1 MPSTYTL
8 NSGIE
13 LIGTGEQSGTWG
25 DTTNI
30 NLQIIDRL
38 TSGVGE
44 ITLPTTPP
52 PAGYD
57 LTTTD
62 GALSDGQYRAL
73 IFGGTPSGATQVNIT
88 PNDQEK
94 IYFVKNNSGQGVTMS
109 QGSGSTVSV
118 ADGNSAIVYA
128 DGGGA
133 VANVVDLTSTF
144 NFQNAN
150 ANLTDISGLSPT
162 EGHAIVGNGTDY
174 ISTATATSAMI
185 MPSGVTGDRPTPVNG
200 MIRYNTDD
208 GQFEGYAAGS
218 WGAIAGQGEG
228 GGAIIVNDTTAT
240 ESYTFGAGTNGFS
253 VGPVSVANGVTITI
267 SSGQRWVVI

>member
-25 DTTNI
+25 DTTNV

-38 TSGVGE
+38 TGGVGE
-44 ITLPTTPP
+44 ITLTTSPHV
-52 PAGYD
+52 

-62 GALSDGQYRAL
+62 GSLSDGQYKAL
-73 IFGGTPSGATQVNIT
+73 VFGGTPAGPIQVNIE

-94 IYFVKNNSGQGVTMS
+94 IYFVKNNSGQTVTLS
-109 QGSGSTVSV
+109 QGAGGNVSV
-118 ADGNSAIVYA
+118 ADNKSAIVYA
-128 DGGGA
+128 DGGGN

-144 NFQNAN
+144 NFQAPDQ
-150 ANLTDISGLSPT
+150 NLTDISGLTPST
-162 EGHAIVGNGTDY
+162 GDAIVGDGTNY
-174 ISTATATSAMI
+174 ISTASSTDAITMPGGTTAER
-185 MPSGVTGDRPTPVNG
+185 PSPVNG
-200 MIRYNTDD
+200 MIRYNSDD
-208 GQFEGYAAGS
+208 GQFEGYAAGA

-240 ESYTFGAGTNGFS
+240 ESYTFAAGTNGFS
-253 VGPVSVANGVTITI
+253 VGPVSVADGVTITI

>member
-30 NLQIIDRL
+30 NLQIVDRL

-52 PAGYD
+52 GAGYD
-57 LTTTD
+57 ITTSD

-73 IFGGTPSGATQVNIT
+73 VFGGTPSSGTQVNIT

-94 IYFVKNNSGQGVTMS
+94 IYFVKNNSGQAVTIL
-109 QGSGSTVSV
+109 QGSGTTVSV
-118 ADGNSAIVYA
+118 PNAKSAIVYA

-133 VANVVDLTSTF
+133 IANVVDLTSTF
-144 NFQNAN
+144 SFQNEDQ
-150 ANLTDISGLSPT
+150 NLTDISGLSPT
-162 EGHAIVGNGTDY
+162 EGHAILGSGSNY
-174 ISTATATSAMI
+174 ISTATSTSAMI
-185 MPSGVTGDRPTPVNG
+185 MPSGSAGSRPSPVNG

-208 GQFEGYAAGS
+208 SQFEGYAGGA
-218 WGAIAGQGEG
+218 WGAIAGQGEA
-228 GGAIIVNDTTAT
+228 GGAIIVNNTTAD
-240 ESYTFGAGTNGFS
+240 EDYTFAAGTNGFS
-253 VGPVSVANGVTITI
+253 VGPVTVANGVTITV

>member
-25 DTTNI
+25 DTTNV
-30 NLQIIDRL
+30 NLEIVDRL
-38 TSGVGE
+38 TGGVGE
-44 ITLPTTPP
+44 ITLTTSPHT
-52 PAGYD
+52 

-62 GALSDGQYRAL
+62 GSVSDGHYKVL
-73 IFGGTPSGATQVNIT
+73 VFGGTPAGAIQVDIT
-88 PNDQEK
+88 PNDQQK
-94 IYFVKNNSGQGVTMS
+94 VYFVRNVCGQTVTLS
-109 QGSGSTVSV
+109 QGAGGNVSV
-118 ADGNSAIVYA
+118 ENNKSAIVYA
-128 DGGGA
+128 DGGGT
-133 VANVVDLTSTF
+133 VANVVDVTSTF
-144 NFQNAN
+144 NFQASDQ
-150 ANLTDISGLSPT
+150 NLTDISGLTPT
-162 EGHAIVGNGTDY
+162 VGNAIVGDNSNY
-174 ISTATATSAMI
+174 ISTSASTDALV
-185 MPSGVTGDRPTPVNG
+185 MPAGTTGERPSPVNG
-200 MIRYNTDD
+200 MIRYNSDD

-253 VGPVSVANGVTITI
+253 VGPVSVADGVTITI